1 MGNSYVKQCFIAIKE
16 FFSVIYLLHKCNYL
30 IYFPEHVSLMFLK
43 QHHPLY
49 SSFHL
54 NGNIRNFFSKEH
66 STDELNLLCS
76 GLRFSIP
83 SLKLQ
88 KADFFCSFEKV
99 HQFMRQALRNDT
111 DKPALKAYLSHLVNS
126 YLYNYKPTKITSKKY
141 LILQKLCWD
150 IVSSWNLTKEMVAC
164 NMVKLFCI

>member
-1 MGNSYVKQCFIAIKE
+1 MFYCDKRVFQRHL
-16 FFSVIYLLHKCNYL
+16 IYLLHKCNYL

-54 NGNIRNFFSKEH
+54 NGNIRNFSSKEH

-126 YLYNYKPTKITSKKY
+126 YLYNYKPTKITSKKH